1 MISVKRH
8 STGNELLVAACDCA
22 LLGKRFEEGELC
34 LELRKGFY
42 DGERVDRRLLVEV
55 LALATI
61 ANLAGE
67 ETVGAAVEAGL
78 VDPECVIRIAG
89 VPHAQLVK
97 M

>member
-8 STGNELLVAACDCA
+8 ATGSELLIAACDSA
-22 LLGKRFEEGELC
+22 LLGRRFEEGELC
-34 LELRKGFY
+34 LELRAGFY
-42 DGERVDRRLLVEV
+42 DGERVDRRLFLEV

-67 ETVGAAVEAGL
+67 ETVNAAVEAGL
-78 VDPECVIRIAG
+78 VDPECVMRVGG
-89 VPHAQLVK
+89 VPHAQFLR

>member
-1 MISVKRH
+1 MISVRRH
-8 STGNELLVAACDCA
+8 SAGNELLVAACDSA

-34 LELRKGFY
+34 LELGAGFY
-42 DGERVDRRLLVEV
+42 EGERVDRKLFLEV

-67 ETVGAAVEAGL
+67 ETVGAAIEAGV
-78 VDPECVIRIAG
+78 VDPECVIRIQG
-89 VPHAQLVK
+89 VPHAQLVR

>member
-8 STGNELLVAACDCA
+8 SSGSELLVAACD
-22 LLGKRFEEGELC
+22 LGIVGKRFEEGELC
-34 LELRKGFY
+34 LELLAGFY
-42 DGERVDRRLLVEV
+42 DGERVDRKLFLEV

-78 VDPECVIRIAG
+78 VDPECIIRIGG
-89 VPHAQLVK
+89 VPHAQLVR

>member
-8 STGNELLVAACDCA
+8 RCGNELLIAACDIG
-22 LLGKRFEEGELC
+22 LLGGRFEEGELC
-34 LELRKGFY
+34 LELKPGFF
-42 DGERVDRRLLVEV
+42 DGERVDARLFLEV

-67 ETVGAAVEAGL
+67 ETVTSAIEAGF
-78 VDPECVIRIAG
+78 VDPECVIRIGG
-89 VPHAQLVK
+89 VPHAQLVR

>member
-8 STGNELLVAACDCA
+8 RCGNEVLIAACDSG
-22 LLGKRFEEGELC
+22 LIGGRFEEGELC
-34 LELRKGFY
+34 LELKAGFF
-42 DGERVDRRLLVEV
+42 DGERVDARLFLEV

-67 ETVGAAVEAGL
+67 ETVTAAIGAGF
-78 VDPECVIRIAG
+78 VDPQCVLRIGG
-89 VPHAQLVK
+89 VPHAQLVR

>member
-8 STGNELLVAACDCA
+8 GAGSELLVAACD
-22 LLGKRFEEGELC
+22 LGLVGRRFEEGELC
-34 LELRKGFY
+34 LELRPGFY
-42 DGERVDRRLLVEV
+42 GGERVDRRLFLEL
-55 LALATI
+55 LAIATI

-78 VDPECVIRIAG
+78 VDPGCVIRIGG
-89 VPHAQLVK
+89 VPHAQFLR

>member
-8 STGNELLVAACDCA
+8 STGNELLVAACD
-22 LLGKRFEEGELC
+22 LGIVGKRFEEGELC
-34 LELRKGFY
+34 LELRPGFY
-42 DGERVDRRLLVEV
+42 DGERVDRKLFLEV

-78 VDPECVIRIAG
+78 VDPECIIRIGG
-89 VPHAQLVK
+89 VPHAQLVR

>member
-1 MISVKRH
+1 MISLRRH
-8 STGNELLVAACDCA
+8 NSGSELLVAACDCA

-34 LELRKGFY
+34 LELRTAFY
-42 DGERVDRRLLVEV
+42 DGERIDRKLLLEV

-78 VDPECVIRIAG
+78 VDPECVIRIKG
-89 VPHAQLVK
+89 VPHAQLVR

>member
-8 STGNELLVAACDCA
+8 STGNELLVAACDSA
-22 LLGKRFEEGELC
+22 ILGKRFEEGELC
-34 LELRKGFY
+34 LELRAGFY
-42 DGERVDRRLLVEV
+42 DGERVDRRLFLEV

-67 ETVGAAVEAGL
+67 ETVGAAVEAGM
-78 VDPECVIRIAG
+78 VDPECVIRIGG
-89 VPHAQLVK
+89 VPHAQLVR